1 MQRKNNLLKSS
12 KNGIAM
18 IMAISTIVIISTIMA
33 LSLMMSAKTTKSI
46 TDLYLY
52 EQAQLYAKSATEY
65 ALLKIAQSSPC
76 TYLDENFPVDEN
88 LSKNIFD
95 INISVSYI
103 YYKGNGEDPEHGICS
118 ANLDRLYMTVT
129 TPEQNGSALIDV
141 HVSSS
146 VNGDKI
152 VYFRRTLQK
161 L

>member
-33 LSLMMSAKTTKSI
+33 LSLMMSTKTTKSFN
-46 TDLYLY
+46 DLYLY
-52 EQAQLYAKSATEY
+52 EQSQLLAKSATEY
-65 ALLKIAQSSPC
+65 ALLKIAQNPPC
-76 TYLDENFPVDEN
+76 SNLDENFIQD
-88 LSKNIFD
+88 SIYD
-95 INISVSYI
+95 INISILYI
-103 YYKGNGEDPEHGICS
+103 YYKDFNENPQDICDTNGGV
-118 ANLDRLYMTVT
+118 LYTTVS

-141 HVSSS
+141 HVGVTDSTVS
-146 VNGDKI
+146 GDNI

>member
-18 IMAISTIVIISTIMA
+18 MMAIATIVIISTIMA

-46 TDLYLY
+46 NDLYLY
-52 EQAQLYAKSATEY
+52 EQSQLYAKSATEY
-65 ALLKIAQSSPC
+65 ALLKIAQSTPC
-76 TYLDENFPVDEN
+76 SYLDESFTQDG
-88 LSKNIFD
+88 IYD

-103 YYKGNGEDPEHGICS
+103 YYKGGSEDPENDICS
-118 ANLDRLYMTVT
+118 VNPDRLYTTVS
-129 TPEQNGSALIDV
+129 TPEQNGSVLIDV
-141 HVSSS
+141 HVSSDVS
-146 VNGDKI
+146 GNKI